1 MLLLFY
7 SNFLPQFIKL
17 FLTFGI
23 HFNLLVMTNT
33 EVFEINLS
41 LMMIG
46 LKTDSLIKA
55 LTPEQREIYKNS
67 IEEYKK
73 VFLDGVA
80 KHLPKDR
87 VSELLLLLE

>member
-1 MLLLFY
+1 MFD
-7 SNFLPQFIKL
+7 FINKL
-17 FLTFGI
+17 I
-23 HFNLLVMTNT
+23 MTST
-33 EVFEINLS
+33 EIFEINLS
-41 LMMIG
+41 IMMLG
-46 LKTDSLIKA
+46 FKTDSLIKA

>member
-1 MLLLFY
+1 
-7 SNFLPQFIKL
+7 
-17 FLTFGI
+17 
-23 HFNLLVMTNT
+23 MTNT

-46 LKTDSLIKA
+46 FKTDSLIKSLSA
-55 LTPEQREIYKNS
+55 EQKEIYKKS
-67 IEEYKK
+67 INEYKK

-87 VSELLLLLE
+87 VSEFLLMLDAD

>member
-1 MLLLFY
+1 
-7 SNFLPQFIKL
+7 
-17 FLTFGI
+17 
-23 HFNLLVMTNT
+23 
-33 EVFEINLS
+33 
-41 LMMIG
+41 MIIG
-46 LKTDSLIKA
+46 FKTDSLIKA

>member
-1 MLLLFY
+1 M
-7 SNFLPQFIKL
+7 KL

-23 HFNLLVMTNT
+23 HFNLLVVTNT

-46 LKTDSLIKA
+46 FKTDSLIKS
-55 LTPEQREIYKNS
+55 LTDEQKEIYKKS
-67 IEEYKK
+67 INECKK

-80 KHLPKDR
+80 KHLPKDK
-87 VSELLLLLE
+87 VSEFLLLLE

>member
-1 MLLLFY
+1 MFD
-7 SNFLPQFIKL
+7 FINKL
-17 FLTFGI
+17 I
-23 HFNLLVMTNT
+23 MTST
-33 EVFEINLS
+33 EIFEVNLS
-41 LMMIG
+41 IMILG
-46 LKTDSLIKA
+46 FKTDSLIKA

>member
-1 MLLLFY
+1 MFGFV
-7 SNFLPQFIKL
+7 NKL
-17 FLTFGI
+17 I
-23 HFNLLVMTNT
+23 MTNT
-33 EVFEINLS
+33 EIFEINLS
-41 LMMIG
+41 IMMLG
-46 LKTDSLIKA
+46 FKTDSLIKA